1 MAAREVD
8 RVALMAIQPRFAQA
22 ILSGAKTIEF
32 RKRTIAPDVAT
43 VLIYETAPTQL
54 IVGEFELAERVVA
67 TPAKLWKK
75 FAAVGGID
83 ADGFDAYF
91 AGHERAV
98 GLRVSSSKAYARG
111 VALSELTPAPA
122 VPQSFSYVDSHLLAA
137 VRALACR
144 AVVLA

>member
-8 RVALMAIQPRFAQA
+8 RVALMAIRPQFAHA

-32 RKRTIAPDVAT
+32 RKRVLAEGVTT

-54 IVGEFELAERVVA
+54 IVGEFELAEHVVA

-75 FAAVGGID
+75 YSPVGGID

-98 GLRVSSSKAYARG
+98 GLRVSSSTAYARG
-111 VALSELTPAPA
+111 VALTELTPAPA
-122 VPQSFSYVDSHLLAA
+122 VPQSFSYVDSDTLAR
-137 VRALACR
+137 VRALAGR
-144 AVVLA
+144 AVALA